1 VLAFRTFLVSTF
13 RVSKPIKFSL
23 RFINKIVPELTKRPA
38 FEVRKK
44 CRTSFHLARGIFSSI
59 NGQFVFLHSFPMQT
73 CPLTLSCSNIT
84 YASVYLLRKLGFVSQ
99 NGLDRFAFV
108 PSCNQG
114 KLLLTTTNDNV
125 KTSNWIKSKSTSY
138 GIYRRLWVNLSQP
151 SADYITITVHQRGTT
166 DIQTCPIKLPPLFRA
181 PDVWIIPV

>member
-1 VLAFRTFLVSTF
+1 
-13 RVSKPIKFSL
+13 
-23 RFINKIVPELTKRPA
+23 
-38 FEVRKK
+38 
-44 CRTSFHLARGIFSSI
+44 
-59 NGQFVFLHSFPMQT
+59 MQT

-84 YASVYLLRKLGFVSQ
+84 YASVYLWRKLGFVSQ

-125 KTSNWIKSKSTSY
+125 NTSNWIKTKPTSY

-151 SADYITITVHQRGTT
+151 SADYITITVHQWETT
-166 DIQTCPIKLPPLFRA
+166 DIQSCPIKLPPLFRA
-181 PDVWIIPV
+181 PDVWIIPVWLIRRLMREWCHLYPILIEILQQKSFQYISIICSCSVNIPWDNYATCKACPFIFVVLLDCRPQTGSL